1 MTKCRFWENR
11 YQPIEYSLE
20 DIQSTEGYFSL
31 CLLKKGNAV
40 LSIDGKRCY
49 LSAPA
54 LLVLGSYAAGGQLY
68 GKHNNNHKCKQ
79 FFHNKLLF
87 QIDKM
92 LFIGYTGIIAII
104 RLIVHFF
111 LSMIFALSAIGEL

>member
-1 MTKCRFWENR
+1 MIGKYISVCKIRLISINLDFSSAVINGVL
-11 YQPIEYSLE
+11 QM
-20 DIQSTEGYFSL
+20 QST
-31 CLLKKGNAV
+31 
-40 LSIDGKRCY
+40 
-49 LSAPA
+49 A